1 MAKNLGQKNF
11 RGVASAQGVGVCW
24 EECPVFEISV
34 QVELVVVSLGSKNL
48 QCLVPA
54 VLSRCHFR

>member
-11 RGVASAQGVGVCW
+11 WGVASAQGVRVCW

-34 QVELVVVSLGSKNL
+34 QVELVVVKTR
-48 QCLVPA
+48 Q
-54 VLSRCHFR
+54 